1 MRSLVVLVLAVALME
16 GCALQ
21 SASHPISGSYI
32 EVVPGIDPTQLAQQ
46 LTTYL
51 AGMYP
56 PANTTFI
63 LMQPAADQPDNLLA
77 PALTSALSKAGFAVA
92 DLSMAT
98 SLGKRANVHHVRY
111 RVSTFD
117 DRALVELDIDDRTIT
132 RLYAPDKSGLVAAVS
147 ASAVR
152 ESD

>member
-92 DLSMAT
+92 DLSTAT

>member
-1 MRSLVVLVLAVALME
+1 
-16 GCALQ
+16 
-21 SASHPISGSYI
+21 
-32 EVVPGIDPTQLAQQ
+32 
-46 LTTYL
+46 
-51 AGMYP
+51 MYP

-63 LMQPAADQPDNLLA
+63 LMQPAADQPDNPLA
-77 PALTSALSKAGFAVA
+77 VALTSALSKAGFAVA
-92 DLSMAT
+92 DLSTAT

-111 RVSTFD
+111 RVSAFD

>member
-1 MRSLVVLVLAVALME
+1 MRSLVVLVLTIALME

-63 LMQPAADQPDNLLA
+63 LMQPAADQPDNPLA

-92 DLSMAT
+92 DLSTAT

>member
-92 DLSMAT
+92 DLSTAT

-117 DRALVELDIDDRTIT
+117 DRALVELNIDDRTIT

>member
-51 AGMYP
+51 AGRYP

-92 DLSMAT
+92 DLSTAT

>member
-92 DLSMAT
+92 DLSTAT
-98 SLGKRANVHHVRY
+98 NLGKRANVHHVRY

>member
-1 MRSLVVLVLAVALME
+1 MRSLVVLVLTVALMD
-16 GCALQ
+16 GCALHNTPH
-21 SASHPISGSYI
+21 AASGSYI

-92 DLSMAT
+92 DLSTAT